1 MISRPL
7 HRLLAAGLMSM
18 ASASAAQTVS
28 DNVVAAAPGR
38 LEGAGDITPVGTGAT
53 GVVKTILV
61 KEGDRI
67 KTGQVLV
74 EIDCD
79 LIHAEIREREAQVA
93 AEDINVTRI
102 KAGARDEEL
111 AIAIS
116 VVRVSEARAEE
127 SEKAF
132 QRLLALQEGITSRAR
147 ILETERDSK
156 MSAAQLLEA
165 RQRLRMLQAGA
176 RGEDIA
182 EAEAKKGLAT
192 ASLDHARKR
201 LDQCTVRS
209 RSDGTVLST
218 SVTPGQYVA
227 ATTPSPLLRVVDDRV
242 MRVRAEVD
250 ELDLGK
256 VCIGQAA
263 KVTADGFK
271 GISLTGKVTQMSPSM
286 GRRTILSGDPA
297 EKADRDVREVVVTLD
312 STESRWPIGLRMLVF
327 FMKC

>member
-1 MISRPL
+1 MISRVSCG
-7 HRLLAAGLMSM
+7 LLAVGLGAM
-18 ASASAAQTVS
+18 APTLAAETIP

-38 LEGAGDITPVGTGAT
+38 LEGAGDITPIGTGAT
-53 GVVKTILV
+53 GIVKKVLV
-61 KEGDRI
+61 KEGDWV
-67 KTGQVLV
+67 KAGQVLV

-79 LIHAEIREREAQVA
+79 LIQAEIREREAQVV
-93 AEDINVTRI
+93 AEDVNVTRT

-116 VVRVSEARAEE
+116 VVRVSEARAGE
-127 SEKAF
+127 SEKAL
-132 QRLLALQEGITSRAR
+132 QRLLALQEGIASRAR
-147 ILETERDSK
+147 ILEAERDSK
-156 MSAAQLLEA
+156 MAAAQLLEA

-182 EAEAKKGLAT
+182 EAEAKKALAV
-192 ASLDHARKR
+192 AALDHARKR
-201 LDQCTVRS
+201 LEQCTVRS
-209 RSDGTVLST
+209 RAEGTVLST

-227 ATTPSPLLRVVDDRV
+227 ATAPSPLLKMVDDRV

-250 ELDLGK
+250 ELDLGR
-256 VCIGQAA
+256 VCIGQSA

-271 GISLTGKVTQMSPSM
+271 GISLTGTVTQMSPSM

-312 STESRWPIGLRMLVF
+312 STEARWPIGLRMLVF